1 MASNISKNLDAALT
15 AAEHKMEEDAFSIP
29 ENTNENNTDAS
40 GETTAVINSSEK
52 ESLAVKTSNHGK
64 MVDKKPRNQKKK
76 DPINEFSEESLN
88 EAFGVSEVKEA
99 IPIKKEEPKK
109 KRTSGMVITSDDDIT
124 EDALNEIKDAIVAE
138 PVSQDPFAPA
148 ASPAGRRAALPE
160 LKMEDVY
167 EVIPDIQG
175 KDREDIAST
184 LFNEISEYRK
194 NAMVNY
200 GMTPEEADHA
210 AATRLVS
217 RGKQYNEQYVEKH
230 PVGVVTIDK
239 TAETEFKSSLTDEER
254 EKLQDTRAIRLVI
267 VEDQKLRSLKTKKL
281 PPRVEKASFLRTI
294 DAAISSYRVPL
305 PIMGDYA
312 QFSGAQ
318 SLQMALAFNTAE
330 EDTII
335 DVTTRQA
342 ELVYDRFYA
351 SSSIRK
357 YDDTGKVLV
366 TYDEF
371 INTVPYF
378 DLALMLY
385 AVYVASTP
393 ELQELTM
400 SCGRCKK
407 EFKFKMNTKTL
418 IQVKELPQ
426 KTQDQMNDILK
437 HTQSTEY
444 LQKKSEEWK
453 TETLFESPFTGNIYQ
468 LQQPTIAKVIDICQK
483 CDLENAQDASVILF
497 GMCMNGFYVKLDQ
510 PDEDGS
516 EYIQVNYA
524 EDSDEFVNILKE
536 LPEQDLKLLAKP
548 IGDMQYGFNLKIF
561 PKCPHCQN
569 QMTNTLILD
578 DLVFRKA
585 QNMSVEIQ

>member
-15 AAEHKMEEDAFSIP
+15 AAEHKMEEDAFAIP

-351 SSSIRK
+351 ASSIRK
-357 YDDTGKVLV
+357 YDDTVKVLV

-418 IQVKELPQ
+418 IQVKELQQ

>member
-1 MASNISKNLDAALT
+1 
-15 AAEHKMEEDAFSIP
+15 
-29 ENTNENNTDAS
+29 
-40 GETTAVINSSEK
+40 
-52 ESLAVKTSNHGK
+52 
-64 MVDKKPRNQKKK
+64 
-76 DPINEFSEESLN
+76 
-88 EAFGVSEVKEA
+88 
-99 IPIKKEEPKK
+99 
-109 KRTSGMVITSDDDIT
+109 
-124 EDALNEIKDAIVAE
+124 
-138 PVSQDPFAPA
+138 
-148 ASPAGRRAALPE
+148 
-160 LKMEDVY
+160 MEDVY

-516 EYIQVNYA
+516 EDIQVNYA

>member
-1 MASNISKNLDAALT
+1 MASDISKNLDAALT
-15 AAEHKMEEDAFSIP
+15 AAEHKMEEDAFAIP

-88 EAFGVSEVKEA
+88 EAFGVSEVKEE

-109 KRTSGMVITSDDDIT
+109 KHTSGMVITSDDDIT

-138 PVSQDPFAPA
+138 PIAQDPFAPT
-148 ASPAGRRAALPE
+148 ASPAGRRATLPE

>member
-1 MASNISKNLDAALT
+1 
-15 AAEHKMEEDAFSIP
+15 
-29 ENTNENNTDAS
+29 
-40 GETTAVINSSEK
+40 
-52 ESLAVKTSNHGK
+52 
-64 MVDKKPRNQKKK
+64 
-76 DPINEFSEESLN
+76 
-88 EAFGVSEVKEA
+88 
-99 IPIKKEEPKK
+99 
-109 KRTSGMVITSDDDIT
+109 
-124 EDALNEIKDAIVAE
+124 
-138 PVSQDPFAPA
+138 
-148 ASPAGRRAALPE
+148 
-160 LKMEDVY
+160 
-167 EVIPDIQG
+167 
-175 KDREDIAST
+175 
-184 LFNEISEYRK
+184 
-194 NAMVNY
+194 
-200 GMTPEEADHA
+200 
-210 AATRLVS
+210 
-217 RGKQYNEQYVEKH
+217 
-230 PVGVVTIDK
+230 
-239 TAETEFKSSLTDEER
+239 
-254 EKLQDTRAIRLVI
+254 
-267 VEDQKLRSLKTKKL
+267 
-281 PPRVEKASFLRTI
+281 
-294 DAAISSYRVPL
+294 
-305 PIMGDYA
+305 
-312 QFSGAQ
+312 
-318 SLQMALAFNTAE
+318 
-330 EDTII
+330 
-335 DVTTRQA
+335 
-342 ELVYDRFYA
+342 
-351 SSSIRK
+351 
-357 YDDTGKVLV
+357 
-366 TYDEF
+366 
-371 INTVPYF
+371 
-378 DLALMLY
+378 MLY

-516 EYIQVNYA
+516 EYTQVNYA

>member
-1 MASNISKNLDAALT
+1 MASDISKNLDAALT
-15 AAEHKMEEDAFSIP
+15 AAEHKMEEDAFAIP

>member
-15 AAEHKMEEDAFSIP
+15 AAEHKMEEDAFAIP

-516 EYIQVNYA
+516 EYIQINYA

>member
-1 MASNISKNLDAALT
+1 MASDISKNLDAALT
-15 AAEHKMEEDAFSIP
+15 AAEHKMEEDAFAIP

-400 SCGRCKK
+400 SCGSCKK

>member
-15 AAEHKMEEDAFSIP
+15 AAEHKMEEDAFAIP
-29 ENTNENNTDAS
+29 ENTNKNNTDAS

-578 DLVFRKA
+578 DLIFRKA

>member
-15 AAEHKMEEDAFSIP
+15 AAEHKMEEDAFAIP

-357 YDDTGKVLV
+357 YDDSGKVLV

-497 GMCMNGFYVKLDQ
+497 GMCMNGFYVKMDQ